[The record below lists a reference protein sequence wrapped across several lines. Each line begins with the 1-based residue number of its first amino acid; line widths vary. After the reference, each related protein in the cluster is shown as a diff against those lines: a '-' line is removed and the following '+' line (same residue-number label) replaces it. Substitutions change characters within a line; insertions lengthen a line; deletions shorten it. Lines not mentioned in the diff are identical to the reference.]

1 LKRWPIFG
9 NSRQASALAIGGVV
23 ARNIFY
29 ISAIVL
35 CFLVYREYE
44 SGPIEHAPGV
54 LVAEQPRQEN
64 VGNSVFGIDDY
75 ILTRRA
81 RFEIRARVLS
91 TERYYLR
98 NEGDL
103 SPIDLALGWGPM
115 SDQSV
120 LDQIKISQSG
130 RWYRTRYDLPGPI
143 PEQQLINSSSNMHM
157 IPARPEIA
165 KRLKKLQ
172 AGEVV
177 VLEGYLV
184 DVDHPSGWF
193 WRTSL
198 TRNDTG
204 NGACEI
210 VYVESMRVDNPLT
223 NN

>member
-1 LKRWPIFG
+1 M
-9 NSRQASALAIGGVV
+9 
-23 ARNIFY
+23 ARNLFY
-29 ISAIVL
+29 ISAIAL

-44 SGPIEHAPGV
+44 SSPIEYPPGV
-54 LVAEQPRQEN
+54 LVAEQPLQQTM
-64 VGNSVFGIDDY
+64 GGSVFGIDDY

-81 RFEIRARVLS
+81 SFEIRARVLS

-98 NEGDL
+98 RESDL

-143 PEQQLINSSSNMHM
+143 TDQQLISSSSNMHM

-165 KRLKKLQ
+165 RRLKKLRK
-172 AGEVV
+172 GDIVE
-177 VLEGYLV
+177 LEGFLV
-184 DVDHPSGWF
+184 DVDHPSGWN

-198 TRNDTG
+198 SRNDTG
-204 NGACEI
+204 NGACEV
-210 VYVESMRVDNPLT
+210 VYVESMRVANPASS
-223 NN
+223 N